1 MPEAPSNQADNL
13 LRLIAALLK
22 PEAAGPTS
30 WFATPAAVQAA
41 SAFVRELYAHEE
53 RAWPEPAVDAA
64 LDEGVDIIWRRGG
77 RGVQVQVAGSG
88 QPPHNLWRLVSGE
101 RPDLVGA
108 AELSRVREL
117 LAWACRP
124 AA

>member
-64 LDEGVDIIWRRGG
+64 LDEGG
-77 RGVQVQVAGSG
+77 GVQVQVAGSG